1 MALVDRARSWLYRN
15 VIALKEWHEFRSSQ
29 IIPLAAPTDGP
40 VEYRPFA
47 EAHPGMP
54 VRGLFEAVT
63 FPAEDRA
70 EPRLRSIPRSRR
82 ALDLLTL
89 LAPRHTPP
97 VPRDIDAFLSVVYPL
112 GYRRAWPTA
121 PAVPP
126 ELVQPEA
133 DVLAELAVHAPFGS
147 YLRRLFRLTG
157 PTRSTCAG

>member
-1 MALVDRARSWLYRN
+1 MAAC
-15 VIALKEWHEFRSSQ
+15 
-29 IIPLAAPTDGP
+29 
-40 VEYRPFA
+40 EYRPFA

-54 VRGLFEAVT
+54 MRGLYEAVT

-70 EPRLRSIPRSRR
+70 GPRLRGIRLGRR
-82 ALDLLTL
+82 ALDLLTV

-126 ELVQPEA
+126 ELAQPEA
-133 DVLAELAVHAPFGS
+133 DVLAELAVRAPFGS
-147 YLRRLFRLTG
+147 YLRRSHPAR
-157 PTRSTCAG
+157 